1 MMYLQEAER
10 CPIPLRRLINHCECF
25 FLFHSSCYRT
35 SWWDSEQCCVTLAM
49 STRASWTPHGELF
62 MRARMW
68 DRGNDPSR
76 RCRHLSLPR
85 TTSAFSAPAPAAA
98 ATWELQCLGSNHR
111 REDQI
116 RYRHERNGSIWV
128 QRWGD
133 QWNIF
138 LKSRVL
144 SIQLW
149 GHVAEIPF
157 QRSMAF
163 TWAV

>member
-1 MMYLQEAER
+1 MSDSSAVFDTSLGV
-10 CPIPLRRLINHCECF
+10 LSL
-25 FLFHSSCYRT
+25 LFHSSCYRN

-62 MRARMW
+62 MKAQVW
-68 DRGNDPSR
+68 DRGIDSSR
-76 RCRHLSLPR
+76 CCPHLSLPR
-85 TTSAFSAPAPAAA
+85 TTSAFSAPPRQQQPRGSNSVWAAA
-98 ATWELQCLGSNHR
+98 I

-116 RYRHERNGSIWV
+116 TYRHERNGSIWV

-138 LKSRVL
+138 LRTQVL
-144 SIQLW
+144 SMQLW

-163 TWAV
+163 TWAM